1 MLTHLWKLTHEYR
14 KTAGGLSP
22 ISKGILAQSF
32 SCKKL
37 SNQKHTANTVRNTG
51 RTTLCWIRGKV
62 KEFLFIKL
70 TSYLSLPFR
79 NLSQQGK
86 FYYLR
91 KTLKSRRRFPFWGE
105 IKPPT
110 PVLLTFHFSAEL
122 KALVLCNLFK
132 VFRLAITFAREDE
145 ENMTIVLFSLLS
157 PKANCPSKCDGKSFK
172 LE

>member
-1 MLTHLWKLTHEYR
+1 MLTRLWKLTHECG

-22 ISKGILAQSF
+22 VSKGILAQSF

-70 TSYLSLPFR
+70 TSYLSLSLR

-105 IKPPT
+105 IKPST
-110 PVLLTFHFSAEL
+110 PVLLSI
-122 KALVLCNLFK
+122 
-132 VFRLAITFAREDE
+132 FRLHW
-145 ENMTIVLFSLLS
+145 
-157 PKANCPSKCDGKSFK
+157 KSFYLVIYSRFLDLTSHLHGK
-172 LE
+172 FATWG

>member
-22 ISKGILAQSF
+22 ICKGILAQSF

-70 TSYLSLPFR
+70 TSYLSLSFR

-105 IKPPT
+105 IKPST
-110 PVLLTFHFSAEL
+110 PVLLSI
-122 KALVLCNLFK
+122 
-132 VFRLAITFAREDE
+132 FRLHW
-145 ENMTIVLFSLLS
+145 
-157 PKANCPSKCDGKSFK
+157 KSFYLVIYSRFLDLTSHLHGK
-172 LE
+172 FATWG